1 MCILISLGVGRSLI
15 LRISKCRVYMPKE
28 CVFVT
33 FTYITPLKWP
43 EIYVDLS
50 YIHCICCCRYRH
62 LSLLGALEHVEPQL
76 CLHTLLCHTVRL
88 PRTCQWRLDHR
99 SIDLWTW
106 QIRGLPAFR
115 QGRLIPILPRAAIQ
129 GRANIMIAQLDSWST
144 LTLMV
149 VSWFML
155 IHWLILI
162 AHPQPFLILRF
173 KAPILHNATQIFA
186 MLQEGCPM
194 TIALKYLSTSP
205 NQLLTYNKRCINLW
219 DHNLITTFPLLQSE
233 TSSNQLRRSLQG
245 NPRPPDLK
253 NWNWRVFP
261 AT

>member
-76 CLHTLLCHTVRL
+76 CLHALLCHTVRL

-129 GRANIMIAQLDSWST
+129 GRANIMIAQLNWT
-144 LTLMV
+144 LD
-149 VSWFML
+149 
-155 IHWLILI
+155 
-162 AHPQPFLILRF
+162 
-173 KAPILHNATQIFA
+173 
-186 MLQEGCPM
+186 
-194 TIALKYLSTSP
+194 
-205 NQLLTYNKRCINLW
+205 LL
-219 DHNLITTFPLLQSE
+219 
-233 TSSNQLRRSLQG
+233 
-245 NPRPPDLK
+245 
-253 NWNWRVFP
+253 
-261 AT
+261 